1 MKRSEINKNN
11 KLRRGKKARNI
22 SLKFAV
28 LALAVA
34 AMFTLASCD
43 YYETMPIDSGN
54 DDSTQAEVN
63 ATDGS
68 TDEQSETDGQDENDD
83 NTDANAAEDE
93 NGSDASSTSASS
105 SSNNSSTSSA
115 TGTKICKDAIAK
127 VKDMSAPWES
137 FDMTGLP
144 DKLDIRMSDDG
155 DVLVLVNKLHAVS
168 KNYKPTNMVYM
179 DNSLTTWQN
188 LELKSDAYEAY
199 LKLYKDAKAEGFNLK
214 VCSAYRTYETQKS
227 LYTSSVNSMGKET
240 ANIRSAYR
248 GRSEHHTGYAI
259 DVTSE
264 SMGWGLKQ
272 NFADY
277 PDGAWINEHCAEY
290 GFIIRYP
297 KDKTDI
303 TGYDYEP
310 WHLRYVGV
318 DVAKEIT
325 EQGITLEEYLQ
336 K

>member
-1 MKRSEINKNN
+1 MKRSEFNKNN
-11 KLRRGKKARNI
+11 KLTRGKKARNF

-34 AMFTLASCD
+34 AMFTLAGCD

-54 DDSTQAEVN
+54 DDSTQAE
-63 ATDGS
+63 
-68 TDEQSETDGQDENDD
+68 TDGQDD
-83 NTDANAAEDE
+83 NTDANSTDANAVGSGDSSDAA
-93 NGSDASSTSASS
+93 NGSATTSASS
-105 SSNNSSTSSA
+105 SNGNTSTSSA

-214 VCSAYRTYETQKS
+214 VCSAYRTYETQRS
-227 LYTSSVNSMGKET
+227 LYASSVNSMGKET

-272 NFADY
+272 DFADY